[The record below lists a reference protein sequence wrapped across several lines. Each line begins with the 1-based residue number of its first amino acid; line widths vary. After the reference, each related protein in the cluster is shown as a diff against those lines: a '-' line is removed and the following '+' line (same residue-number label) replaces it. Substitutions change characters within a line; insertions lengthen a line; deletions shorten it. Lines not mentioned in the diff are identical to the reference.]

1 MKGVIKWYHTT
12 KHIGFL
18 VTDSDNR
25 EVFIHINDCLG
36 FTPEAGMPVEFEI
49 GLDTKG
55 RSKAIRIKRVG
66 VGVGVNHG
74 NDK

>member
-1 MKGVIKWYHTT
+1 MQGVIKWYHTT

-18 VTDSDNR
+18 VTDNDNR
-25 EVFIHINDCLG
+25 EIFIHINDCLG
-36 FTPEAGMPVEFEI
+36 FTPRAGMPVEFEM

-66 VGVGVNHG
+66 VGVIYG
-74 NDK
+74 DKSK

>member
-1 MKGVIKWYHTT
+1 MRGVIKWYHIT

-25 EVFIHINDCLG
+25 EIFIHINDCIG
-36 FTPEAGMPVEFEI
+36 FTPEAGIPVEFEL

-66 VGVGVNHG
+66 VNHG